1 MGYIL
6 VILQAIIFATFPTI
20 QGNVLAHG
28 MTPIAMVIVMNGVC
42 CLSAFVM
49 CLLQH
54 KSLKVD
60 KRQLASLLLIGAFG
74 LFITDWL
81 LDVAYTLIP
90 VGYVTMIN
98 FLYPS
103 IICIVMATV
112 FKEGVT
118 WRKVMAVV
126 LSIAGLALFA
136 GGHFTGSLLG
146 VVLAAITALAYSFY
160 MIATDK
166 TPASEVDPMVRVAY
180 TNIVVTVLAII
191 VSFRMD
197 CVFPTATI
205 DWFWCIVVGILLCI
219 CIWLINVG
227 IGMIGPYRAAF
238 FSMIEP
244 VGSMVI
250 SVLFFQYHVGVAAA
264 VGCVLILAAMLFT
277 IEKDPGRLD
286 LAPAEDSSVA

>member
-6 VILQAIIFATFPTI
+6 VALQAIIFATFPTI

-42 CLSAFVM
+42 CVSAFVM
-49 CLLQH
+49 ALLQR
-54 KSLKVD
+54 KSLKVT
-60 KRQLASLLLIGAFG
+60 KKQLLHLVLIGAFG

-98 FLYPS
+98 FLYPAL
-103 IICIVMATV
+103 ICIVMATA

-118 WRKVMAVV
+118 WRKVAAVV

-136 GGHFTGSLLG
+136 GGHFTGSILG
-146 VVLAAITALAYSFY
+146 VVLAAVTAVAYAFY

-166 TPASEVDPMVRVAY
+166 TAAAEVDPIVRVAY

-191 VSFRMD
+191 VSPTMD
-197 CVFPTATI
+197 CVFPTAAI
-205 DWFWCIVVGILLCI
+205 DWFWCIVVGVLLCI
-219 CIWLINVG
+219 CIWFVNIG
-227 IGMIGPYRAAF
+227 ITKIGPYSAAF

-250 SVLFFQYHVGVAAA
+250 SVLFFQYHVGPAA
-264 VGCVLILAAMLFT
+264 VIGCVLILASMLFT
-277 IEKDPGRLD
+277 IEKPQAGELREAPPG
-286 LAPAEDSSVA
+286 V